1 MKNDFFVLREV
12 DRNLDELTG
21 LKHEKWEIEK
31 RLRRLKFEKYNNTNS
46 NPNVKKIATL
56 IREKDLNS
64 SDNESPDETDDETS
78 MNTDPATT
86 TADDQDIET
95 LDETKIDD
103 LDKRLALVTRKYL
116 LIKRRVIE
124 KQCRTRALHLG
135 QDRYRRRYWYFS
147 HLPGIYIEG
156 LTSGDIS
163 ADDIQNTVENVT
175 KQRFDN
181 KPLIPANECTSSSR
195 AAQRKKQQ
203 ARPSV
208 SVNPTE
214 QIIPVESNKISDNEE
229 EKQQNNVTEDMATMD
244 LSAFCMAVNRENEA
258 PMVVEEKPIING
270 YDEILIRRV
279 LTGCCFFIIILE
291 HRWKLKSKV
300 NRMKK
305 LLMKIFHLIF
315 LVRNLNV
322 HLTKIIGHHNILKLY
337 IH

>member
-1 MKNDFFVLREV
+1 LFCREV

-46 NPNVKKIATL
+46 NSNVKKMATL

-64 SDNESPDETDDETS
+64 SDNESPDESDDETS
-78 MNTDPATT
+78 ITNNDPATT

-103 LDKRLALVTRKYL
+103 LDKRLTLVTRKYI

-163 ADDIQNTVENVT
+163 ADEIQNIVENVT
-175 KQRFDN
+175 KQKFDN
-181 KPLIPANECTSSSR
+181 KPIIIGNECNSSSR
-195 AAQRKKQQ
+195 STQRKKQQ
-203 ARPSV
+203 QQQTRPSL
-208 SVNPTE
+208 SVNSIE
-214 QIIPVESNKISDNEE
+214 QITPIESSKISDNEDD
-229 EKQQNNVTEDMATMD
+229 KQQNNITEDLATMD
-244 LSAFCMAVNRENEA
+244 LSAFCMAVNRDNDIQQTTS
-258 PMVVEEKPIING
+258 VIEEKPIING
-270 YDEILIRRV
+270 YVFHRHIPRKRSPPFNQSDGR
-279 LTGCCFFIIILE
+279 IIIT
-291 HRWKLKSKV
+291 
-300 NRMKK
+300 N
-305 LLMKIFHLIF
+305 HLISIHLISTRLQCWDSIF
-315 LVRNLNV
+315 STCGLN
-322 HLTKIIGHHNILKLY
+322 HLGLS
-337 IH
+337 